1 MESARAKVIKC
12 DEQIEAATREVNL
25 MKASLK
31 ARISAA
37 SQTNPEL
44 VRTLEIEAELEK

>member
-1 MESARAKVIKC
+1 MKC

-25 MKASLK
+25 MKTSLK
-31 ARISAA
+31 ARIAAA
-37 SQTNPEL
+37 SKTNPDL